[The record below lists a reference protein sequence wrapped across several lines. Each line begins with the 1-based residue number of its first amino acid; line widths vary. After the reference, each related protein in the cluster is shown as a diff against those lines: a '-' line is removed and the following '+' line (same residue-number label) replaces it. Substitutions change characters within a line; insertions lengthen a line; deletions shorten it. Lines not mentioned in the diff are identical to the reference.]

1 MRTSETRAQQTN
13 RTITIAIAAIVL
25 VFAIF
30 TIGLW
35 RAHFF
40 TFTGSDNSEK
50 IVAEALAFVGG
61 LIGAVV
67 SVLGV
72 LLKYSIDSQA
82 EHRAAIESERSAVL
96 QKDSENRLKLEAAT
110 KAVQLFGTSDGKE
123 TPPIQRAGALVTLAS
138 LDQHSL
144 AIALTDDL
152 LRRKKLEPGTAA
164 LVINQALLRGDL
176 ETQIDAVSLLV
187 NYPAQMLTNTGFQ
200 CPMSI
205 VNWHE
210 SLSPYVR
217 EFAPI
222 ALATM
227 MTERPLLEWHRGL
240 ESSAYVAIAAVALAW
255 LDEKDPRLT
264 NDTGAILSC
273 LLRAF
278 PETLTLCHPKQAI
291 DTEVLRPRVRD
302 LVATTSSAVDA
313 VKRLNSW
320 IEASKQPPQIVPAAT
335 TPSSPASQNLPSH
348 PAPH

>member
-1 MRTSETRAQQTN
+1 MGKPSRQTN
-13 RTITIAIAAIVL
+13 LTIAYAIGAIL
-25 VFAIF
+25 VVFGVF
-30 TIGLW
+30 TSLLV

-40 TFTGSDNSEK
+40 TFTGTDSSGK
-50 IVAEALAFVGG
+50 VVAEALTFVGG
-61 LIGAVV
+61 LVGAIV
-67 SVLGV
+67 SILGI

-82 EHRAAIESERSAVL
+82 EDRARTDSERSAAL

-123 TPPIQRAGALVTLAS
+123 TPAIQRAGALVTLAS

-187 NYPAQMLTNTGFQ
+187 TYPAQMLTNTGFQ

-205 VNWHE
+205 LNWHE
-210 SLSPYVR
+210 SLSPYVH

-227 MTERPLLEWHRGL
+227 MTERPLVEWHRAL
-240 ESSAYVAIAAVALAW
+240 EGSAYAAIAAVALAW

-278 PETLTLCHPKQAI
+278 PETGTLCHPKRAI
-291 DTEVLRPRVRD
+291 ETEELRPRVSG
-302 LVATTSSAVDA
+302 LIATTSPAVEA
-313 VKRLNSW
+313 VNRLNRW
-320 IEASKQPPQIVPAAT
+320 IEASNQPPQIIPAASP
-335 TPSSPASQNLPSH
+335 PSEPTS
-348 PAPH
+348 